1 MRAKSKMM
9 DHQISEIRDL
19 LSIPKYIAIV
29 SHRNPDGDAVGSCLG
44 LYHYLNQLGHT
55 VRVVLPSEYPAN
67 FSWMPEVEDI
77 TIYDIFQERAAEI
90 ISSANIIFCL
100 DFNAL
105 DRIDKLGELIHNRS
119 GVTKILID
127 HHIDP
132 EPFADY
138 IISDTGS
145 SSTCELIYQFICDL
159 GDKSKITIPI
169 AECIYTGIMTDTGSF
184 KYATN
189 VRLFQQMAEL
199 KAIGLEDYRI
209 QDLIFNSALEKQLR
223 LLGHC
228 LANRMEVLPEYQT
241 AIIHLF
247 KQDYADFD
255 IRRGDTEGIVNQ
267 LLLMKNIKI
276 AAFITEQP
284 NIVKFSI
291 RSKGDLNVQEIC
303 QKYFNGGGHKNAS
316 GGYMH
321 SNIHAAIRKFKEIL
335 PLYRDK
341 ILAAQI

>member
-1 MRAKSKMM
+1 
-9 DHQISEIRDL
+9 
-19 LSIPKYIAIV
+19 V
-29 SHRNPDGDAVGSCLG
+29 T
-44 LYHYLNQLGHT
+44 T
-55 VRVVLPSEYPAN
+55 V
-67 FSWMPEVEDI
+67 
-77 TIYDIFQERAAEI
+77 
-90 ISSANIIFCL
+90 
-100 DFNAL
+100 
-105 DRIDKLGELIHNRS
+105 
-119 GVTKILID
+119 LID
-127 HHIDP
+127 HHLDP
-132 EPFADY
+132 EPFANY
-138 IISDTGS
+138 IISDTAS

-159 GDKSKITIPI
+159 GDKSKINIPI

-199 KAIGLEDYRI
+199 KALGLEDYRI
-209 QDLIFNSALEKQLR
+209 QDLIFNSAIEKQLR

-228 LANRMEVLPEYQT
+228 LANRMEVLPEFQT
-241 AIIHLF
+241 AIINLF
-247 KQDYADFD
+247 KQDYVDFE

-267 LLLMKNIKI
+267 LLLMRDIKM

-321 SNIHAAIRKFKEIL
+321 TNIHAAIRKFKEVL
-335 PLYRDK
+335 PLYKDK
-341 ILAAQI
+341 ILSAQI